1 MAKIKKEEVLES
13 WSLLMDGENINT
25 KGKQVFRQTMKNI
38 EAVKTPKVQFFE
50 KEIVPSFIRKL
61 RGDKRVFLVVENT
74 YLKGYMMYIGALPYG
89 EQLFV
94 SWYLTS
100 ELRGIRKFLSKLPIF
115 ILLLLSPI
123 IFPLIIYARL
133 RRKSVHPADMD
144 MFDLE
149 QLTAYITTAHHALKD
164 ALEVIAKEVDFD
176 FTKVDHKSRGFLNI
190 T

>member
-1 MAKIKKEEVLES
+1 MAKIKEEEVLES
-13 WSLLMDGENINT
+13 WSLLMGGEAVNT
-25 KGKQVFRQTMKNI
+25 KGKKIFRGTMRKI

-61 RGDKRVFLVVENT
+61 RGDKRVFLVAENT
-74 YLKGYMMYIGALPYG
+74 YLKDFVMYVGALPYG

-94 SWYLTS
+94 SWYLTA
-100 ELRGIRKFLSKLPIF
+100 ELRGIRKFLAKLPTF
-115 ILLLLSPI
+115 VLVLLLPI
-123 IFPLIIYARL
+123 TFPLMIYTRL
-133 RRKSVHPADMD
+133 RRKSVRPADLD

-149 QLTAYITTAHHALKD
+149 ELTAYVTTVHHALKD
-164 ALEVIAKEVDFD
+164 TLEEIAKEVDFD